1 MNLEVPL
8 RCTGVAAVLIKRTDS
23 DYKVLLLKRDTSVLR
38 DVWCYI
44 GGGIEEGEKAWEA
57 ALREVKEETGITDL
71 SLYSSNQFDQ
81 IYSPKENYIY
91 IAPVFVGYVDESQKV
106 NLNYE
111 HSDYKWVSFKEALD
125 TVSIPGNEEV
135 LLSIEKHFVNRPP
148 LHYLR
153 VL

>member
-111 HSDYKWVSFKEALD
+111 HSDYKWVSFKEAFD

-153 VL
+153 IQ